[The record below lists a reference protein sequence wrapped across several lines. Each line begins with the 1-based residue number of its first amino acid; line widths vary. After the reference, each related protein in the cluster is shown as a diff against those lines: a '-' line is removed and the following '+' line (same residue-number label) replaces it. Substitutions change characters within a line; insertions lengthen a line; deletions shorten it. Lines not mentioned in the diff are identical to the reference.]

1 MSDTE
6 LDDETHSESESD
18 RATSGQNGADKRSST
33 ETSSTTEIRSRG
45 SRRNA
50 ASGSISVFLQSERAI
65 SQAKSVLI
73 LFAATGIGLGIIG
86 STLSGSVGA
95 LAGDIAIATLIPIA
109 LVTPAIGVLM
119 GQRVGYAE
127 PDAQPIAVYTLVAIA
142 VGVGAITEFMLAS
155 VLTAVGISGTS
166 VSELFVFS
174 FVVALGTVIAGLA
187 GAFTARNSN

>member
-1 MSDTE
+1 MSNTE
-6 LDDETHSESESD
+6 LDDETYSESESD
-18 RATSGQNGADKRSST
+18 RATSGQNGADKRSSQ
-33 ETSSTTEIRSRG
+33 ETSSTTEIRSQG

-50 ASGSISVFLQSERAI
+50 TGGSISAFLQSEGAI

-73 LFAATGIGLGIIG
+73 LFTATGIGLGIIG
-86 STLSGSVGA
+86 STLSDSVGA
-95 LAGDIAIATLIPIA
+95 FAGDIAIATFIPIA

-119 GQRVGYAE
+119 GQQIGYAE
-127 PDAQPIAVYTLVAIA
+127 SDTQPIAVYTLVAIV
-142 VGVGAITEFMLAS
+142 VGVGAIAEFMLAS

-187 GAFTARNSN
+187 GTFTARNGN